1 MARRRSNFRPEPAG
15 KGMESILD
23 LARRYGNL
31 LRLTTRPA
39 NRPSHHQIIV
49 VDFEY
54 ASPNPAA
61 FDIANHFHEWT
72 ASYLSE
78 TTPWLLNPDR
88 YPTLKQRQNFYHAYI
103 SPLPTVPS
111 ATNLLL
117 SASQTSLTPSNVVV
131 KDNNP
136 NVKEQIDHLEGLVR
150 AWSPASH
157 ATWALWGIVQARDD
171 VKVTGDI
178 GSEFNY
184 IGYAV
189 GRVEGFRREIAK
201 LGIKV

>member
-1 MARRRSNFRPEPAG
+1 M
-15 KGMESILD
+15 
-23 LARRYGNL
+23 
-31 LRLTTRPA
+31 
-39 NRPSHHQIIV
+39 
-49 VDFEY
+49 DFEY
-54 ASPNPAA
+54 AAPNPAA

-88 YPTLKQRQNFYHAYI
+88 YPTLEQRRNFYHAYI
-103 SPLPTVPS
+103 SPLPAAPS
-111 ATNLLL
+111 SSNLLL
-117 SASQTSLTPSNVVV
+117 SASQTSLDSNNYVSAE
-131 KDNNP
+131 NNP
-136 NVKEQIDHLEGLVR
+136 VVEDQLDQLEGLVQ

-157 ATWALWGIVQARDD
+157 AMWALWGIVQARDD

-184 IGYAV
+184 LGYAI
-189 GRVEGFRREIAK
+189 GRVQGFRRGIEQ